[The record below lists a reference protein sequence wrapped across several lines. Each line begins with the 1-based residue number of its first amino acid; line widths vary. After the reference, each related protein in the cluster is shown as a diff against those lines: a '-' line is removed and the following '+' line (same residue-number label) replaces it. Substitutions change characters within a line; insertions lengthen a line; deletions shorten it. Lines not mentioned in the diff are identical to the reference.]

1 MKKTFLFLAA
11 AIMILSVTGC
21 QQAQKMQSDAT
32 KVLDEASKQVETAKT
47 QVIDAKNKLDE
58 KVTQAQEAADA
69 IKKLGE

>member
-1 MKKTFLFLAA
+1 MKKTFLIPAA
-11 AIMILSVTGC
+11 LMIIAVTGC
-21 QQAQKMQSDAT
+21 QQAQQLQNDAT
-32 KVLDEASKQVETAKT
+32 KAIDEASAQVESAKT

>member
-11 AIMILSVTGC
+11 ATLILTVTGC
-21 QQAQKMQSDAT
+21 QQAQKLQSDAT
-32 KVLDEASKQVETAKT
+32 KVMDDASKQVESAKT
-47 QVIDAKNKLDE
+47 QVIDVKNKIDE

>member
-11 AIMILSVTGC
+11 ATLVLTVTGC
-21 QQAQKMQSDAT
+21 QQAQKLQSDAT
-32 KVLDEASKQVETAKT
+32 KAYDQASQQVETTKT
-47 QVIDAKNKLDE
+47 QVIDAKAKLDE